1 MPRTFTYQWQ
11 RFSNDAWQDI
21 PFASLIDYTPVTAD
35 LGAEIRLRV
44 LPSDGSVPA
53 YSNAAPVIAAPLLR
67 VTYATPASPPIS
79 SYPGE
84 VGTLTGVDSGS
95 LLTVADGEVATGD
108 AGAANGDPALYNA
121 DGHARLAGR
130 RYRTRF
136 AAHAPGSSA
145 SSPAVGWVT
154 SLGSPVVATAR
165 LYGLRYVGATTFQA
179 RSPVGQVSLPASF
192 VEDTY
197 DILDFLLMSS
207 GMMVFVNKLLVWV
220 WYDGTGATLYPAKG
234 VIGAAL
240 RGFKSTLDDV
250 RDVGGSFAI
259 DLAAAVNVQLAP
271 ISGQDYSGDAD
282 LLADLT
288 GIVLP
293 GAPSAGQV
301 AVELRYN
308 KLDSDNYNWQQLKWN
323 NGSGAW
329 DLLSGITAA
338 GSPTTL
344 ATVAGV
350 GTPDSLRV
358 IHTGSLHDAYTA
370 ASDVWTKRG
379 SQITNAN
386 QSASTG
392 VQIVLNGATAALLVV
407 WGRSR
412 PVYDLLDSP
421 DL

>member
-11 RFSNDAWQDI
+11 RFTNNAWQDI
-21 PFASLIDYTPVTAD
+21 PLASLIDYTPVTAD
-35 LGAEIRLRV
+35 LGRQIRERV
-44 LPSDGSVPA
+44 LPSDGSTPA
-53 YSNAAPVIAAPLLR
+53 YSNSATVIAEALLR
-67 VTYATPASPPIS
+67 VEYATPASPPIT
-79 SYPGE
+79 SYAGE

-95 LLTVADGEVATGD
+95 LMTVAGGEVATGD

-121 DGHARLAGR
+121 AGHARTAGR

-145 SSPAVGWVT
+145 SSPGVGWAT
-154 SLGSPVVATAR
+154 SLGSPVLATAR
-165 LYGLRYVGATTFQA
+165 LYGLRYVGATALQA
-179 RSPVGQVSLPASF
+179 RSPGGQVTLQATF

-197 DILDFLLMSS
+197 DILDFLLMST

-220 WYDGTGATLYPAKG
+220 WYDGAGATLYPVKG
-234 VIGAAL
+234 AIAATL

-250 RDVGGSFAI
+250 RDIGGDFDT
-259 DLAAAVNVQLAP
+259 DLISAVNVQVSP
-271 ISGQDYSGDAD
+271 VSSQDYSGAAD
-282 LLADLT
+282 ILCDLT
-288 GIVLP
+288 GITLP
-293 GAPSAGQV
+293 GSPSGGQV

-308 KLDSDNYNWQQLKWN
+308 KLDASNYNWQRLQY
-323 NGSGAW
+323 NGGTLAW
-329 DLLSGITAA
+329 DMLIGITAA

-350 GTPDSLRV
+350 GTPDTMRV
-358 IHTGSLHDAYTA
+358 IHTGSLHDSYSA

-379 SQITNAN
+379 AQITNAN

-392 VQIVLNGATAALLVV
+392 VQVVFNGGTAAMLVV

-412 PVYDLLDSP
+412 TIYDLLDSP
-421 DL
+421 DV